1 MRRLLPLLLLVL
13 PFTSFGQS
21 IITVP
26 EQQCVMRS
34 GDNAA
39 WAAPNLDETGWLPSK
54 LLSQKMKMQP
64 PHFWVRCHADLSP
77 LRAMSHPALQV
88 ASQHSAYQVFVNGEK
103 IGGAGNMRTGAI
115 SMDTIQQYPVPKSL
129 IGKAPDTVALRM
141 TSNYSVLGFAYSI
154 RGPAGG
160 GLFAGESDALLGR
173 RARQI
178 VAQSNTVLVPVLC
191 FFVVGIAGLMLLGLY
206 YYDRSRRELLYLS
219 IMCISLAALRVNTYC
234 TAANFNYPSYLSGS
248 VVFLANLA
256 VSVTDILFFFT
267 LARRKVPWLY
277 WLALASVWTAWVFL
291 GGAVFLPPNSAY
303 FIGEFTSTPWIT
315 FLGAIG
321 LIFYST
327 APFVAFW
334 PWKRIQSR
342 MRPLAALCMVWGA
355 VQFLWFATRSLPYA
369 QLGLPNYSVLW
380 RGGLLEIRAIALT
393 SVLLALLALLFRDQ
407 RLVTEERAVL
417 AGEMQAAR
425 DIQHMLVPSELE
437 SLPDLQ
443 IEVAFHPMREVGGDF
458 YFCRVLENGC
468 QRLLLGDVSG
478 KGTAAAMT
486 AAVLIGAAESQGGH
500 SPSEL
505 LCHLNRVFR
514 KSRVGGFATCLCA
527 DIAPDGTVTIA
538 NAGHL
543 SPYYR
548 GKEIAVQAALPIGMN
563 PDDAEGYE
571 QTSFA
576 MDPGETITFLSDG
589 VVEARNLEGE
599 LFGFDRM
606 LSVSRKSAEEI
617 ASAALAFGQE
627 DDITVLSLTFV
638 PSAVA
643 LT

>member
-1 MRRLLPLLLLVL
+1 MRRLLPLLLLFL
-13 PFTSFGQS
+13 PLTTFGQS
-21 IITVP
+21 IINIPTK
-26 EQQCVMRS
+26 QCVIRS

-39 WAAPNLDETGWLPSK
+39 WAAQNLDETGWLSLK
-54 LLSQKMKMQP
+54 QAGQKMNVLP
-64 PHFWVRCHADLSP
+64 PHYWVRCHADLNP
-77 LRAMSHPALQV
+77 LRALSHPALQV
-88 ASQHSAYQVFVNGEK
+88 AGQSSAYQVFVNGKE
-103 IGGAGNMRTGAI
+103 IGGAGNMRTGAF
-115 SMDTIQQYPVPKSL
+115 SMDTTRQYPVPKSL

-141 TSNYSVLGFAYSI
+141 TTSYLGWE
-154 RGPAGG
+154 
-160 GLFAGESDALLGR
+160 GLNRTIGAWFAGESDALLGR

-178 VAQSNTVLVPVLC
+178 VAQSNAVLVPVLC

-234 TAANFNYPSYLSGS
+234 TAASFNYPSYLSGL
-248 VVFLANLA
+248 VVLLANLA

-267 LARRKVPWLY
+267 MARRKVPRLY
-277 WLALASVWTAWVFL
+277 WVALAFIWTSFSFPVGSL
-291 GGAVFLPPNSAY
+291 FLPPDSAY
-303 FIGEFTSTPWIT
+303 FIAQLTSTPWIT

-321 LIFYST
+321 LIFFST
-327 APFVAFW
+327 VPFVAFW
-334 PWKRIQSR
+334 PWKRIQR
-342 MRPLAALCMVWGA
+342 PMRPVAALCMVWGA
-355 VQFLWFATRSLPYA
+355 AQSLWFAVRFLPYA

-393 SVLLALLALLFRDQ
+393 FVLLSLLALLFRDQ

-443 IEVAFHPMREVGGDF
+443 IEVAFYPMREVGGDF
-458 YFCRVLENGC
+458 YFCRVLETGC

-478 KGTAAAMT
+478 TGAAAAQT

-505 LCHLNRVFR
+505 LRHLNRVFR
-514 KSRVGGFATCLCA
+514 KSRLGGFATCLCA
-527 DIAPDGTVTIA
+527 DIAPDGTVTVA

-548 GKEIAVQAALPIGMN
+548 GEEVAVPSSLPIGMN
-563 PDDAEGYE
+563 PEDAESYRQVTFTIE
-571 QTSFA
+571 
-576 MDPGETITFLSDG
+576 PGEQVTILSDG
-589 VVEARNLEGE
+589 VVEARGPGGE

-606 LSVSRKSAEEI
+606 REVSGESANEI
-617 ASAALAFGQE
+617 AAAAQAFGQE
-627 DDITVLSLTFV
+627 DDITVLSLTFAPV
-638 PSAVA
+638 VVSTA
-643 LT
+643 